1 MTAEESCYI
10 IDDNDA
16 REFNRTL
23 NSFISN
29 KLVSREKLNEKLDAW
44 KKDRYNW
51 RNIIRQIKSN

>member
-1 MTAEESCYI
+1 MTAEESFYI

-44 KKDRYNW
+44 KKYRYNW